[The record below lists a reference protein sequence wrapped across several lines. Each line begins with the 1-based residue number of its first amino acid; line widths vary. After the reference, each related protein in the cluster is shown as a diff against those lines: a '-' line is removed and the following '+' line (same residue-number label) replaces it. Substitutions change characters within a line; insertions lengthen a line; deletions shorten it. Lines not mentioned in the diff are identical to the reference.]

1 MSNTPEVLPP
11 DNTPSQHGPMAPG
24 SGLPENVAAGLA
36 SLFTLP
42 SGLVFFFLDRRSPYV
57 RFYAVQGIL
66 LGSIG
71 FLLWIGGSVVNF
83 LIGFISKIPIAGPL
97 VSNVVGFILAVILL
111 IWTTL
116 WIISTVNAFR
126 GKRWALPYLSTILE
140 RYNAKAP

>member
-1 MSNTPEVLPP
+1 MSNPTEVLPP
-11 DNTPSQHGPMAPG
+11 VDPQGSHGPLAPG

-57 RFYAVQGIL
+57 RFYAVQGIV

-71 FLLWIGGSVVNF
+71 FILWIGGSVVNYF
-83 LIGFISKIPIAGPL
+83 IGFINKIPIAGPL
-97 VSNVVGFILAVILL
+97 VSNVVGFVLAVILL

-140 RYNAKAP
+140 RYNTKG